1 MFIGKCT
8 YLCVFSFLF
17 NIFFLY
23 VSGTS
28 YIFWSLLLQMN
39 YIPDENRSFSHPFVF
54 SSLFML

>member
-8 YLCVFSFLF
+8 YLCVFTNPF

-23 VSGTS
+23 ESGTL
-28 YIFWSLLLQMN
+28 YIIWSLLLQMN
-39 YIPDENRSFSHPFVF
+39 YIPDEKRSFSHPFVF